1 MICYAGRTCLEM
13 EVDSLYK
20 VFLNKTFRINFSSL
34 LNMVVKEMKQHTLWD
49 MEEYK

>member
-13 EVDSLYK
+13 EVNRLYK

-34 LNMVVKEMKQHTLWD
+34 LKMVVKEMK
-49 MEEYK
+49 